1 MILTIVG
8 CKKDDGGGLS
18 VEEQQLA
25 ALTATW
31 AATSVS
37 DGAPRDDYGD
47 FKITFNKNMTYT
59 TSGGPDLLPIPSGK
73 TTATAFEFGTDVKS
87 DLILDS
93 SQGGAQ
99 LHYKYQ
105 ISGDG
110 TQLTLTSATTY
121 TGEGFANARETS
133 VTGDWIFV
141 FTKQ

>member
-18 VEEQQLA
+18 EEEQQLA

-37 DGAPRDDYGD
+37 DGAPRDDYND
-47 FKITFNKNMTYT
+47 FKITFKKDMTYVT
-59 TSGGPDLLPIPSGK
+59 AGGPDLLPFPPAK
-73 TTATAFEFGTDVKS
+73 PFEFGTNVKS
-87 DLILDS
+87 DLILDPA
-93 SQGGAQ
+93 GAN
-99 LHYKYQ
+99 LNYKYQ

-110 TQLTLTSATTY
+110 TQLTLTSASTY
-121 TGEGFANARETS
+121 TGDGFANARETS
-133 VTGDWIFV
+133 VTGDWVFV